1 MLCTVCKRNKLFP
14 VLFFASLV
22 ARLYFVMFSTFWI
35 LYLTSYVG
43 TILEDDKEVSSLYAK
58 LMMISIIIGLSFSPI
73 VGFFAD
79 RVTPLVMIPMAFILR
94 ALAIGL
100 FYFIKDPTHTY
111 AFVVG
116 SLLVLGT
123 TCE

>member
-1 MLCTVCKRNKLFP
+1 
-14 VLFFASLV
+14 
-22 ARLYFVMFSTFWI
+22 MFSTFWI